1 MTLRI
6 IQSTQSPD
14 KNTAIPQSLRKRL
27 AQLFPFTPSDPLVA
41 DLVLTSEPD
50 SKVLPRPWEWLDPTS
65 PPAPPVSH
73 KETFMPPREIP
84 NNTSVSLQ
92 LFRVEGTR
100 DRVPAPST
108 SERFQIKEAGEE
120 GEEPEPEVEA
130 KREAWR
136 RFGSEYAD
144 ELEVGLA
151 RVRDWRMGRVA
162 EPDVVMDGESASTGG
177 GGRAAAAAAVKAA
190 AGAVDSSLIP
200 STATPATAGGAGG
213 TTTTATT
220 AMSGTKR
227 KASTNNTASARQ
239 AAAVAKTGSGASRA
253 DPIVLDD
260 DVALP
265 VAKRG
270 KHTKTA
276 SGGGGSGGAMAA
288 KTVANK
294 PTTGGKTI
302 ASKTAAS
309 SAVGGAA
316 TKKRRKSG
324 GG

>member
-162 EPDVVMDGESASTGG
+162 EPDVVTDGESASTGG
-177 GGRAAAAAAVKAA
+177 GGRAAAAAVKAA